1 MRLLGPAE
9 LDASPVV
16 ANIAMNRGRRL
27 ASYSREL
34 GLDLAG
40 LLPGSSWL
48 DLCCGE
54 GHALAEG
61 AMLGADVTG
70 VDLVD
75 HFAVRPG
82 KNLELVVAAIP
93 GWRPERAFDLVTVVH
108 GLHYV
113 GDKLRALTEIAGWLT
128 GHGRFAASFDV
139 ASVETP
145 SRRKLLATLRSAGF
159 VYDPRKKLITRT
171 GPGTIELPY
180 EYLGADDR
188 AGPNYTGQPAV
199 LSHYRPHEPVTRKGD

>member
-1 MRLLGPAE
+1 MRLLGAAE
-9 LDASPVV
+9 LDVSPVV
-16 ANIAMNRGRRL
+16 ANNAMNRGRRL

-34 GLDLAG
+34 GLDLAA
-40 LLPGSSWL
+40 LLPGKRWL

-82 KNLELVVAAIP
+82 RNLRLVVAGVP
-93 GWRPERAFDLVTVVH
+93 GWQPGERLDLVTVVH

-113 GDKLRALTEIAGWLT
+113 GDKLRLLADVAGWLNE
-128 GHGRFAASFDV
+128 GGRFVASFDV
-139 ASVETP
+139 ASVEVP
-145 SRRKLLATLRSAGF
+145 SRRRLVATLRGQGF
-159 VYDPRKKLITRT
+159 GYDARAKRVSRT
-171 GPGTIELPY
+171 GPAAIEFPY
-180 EYLGADDR
+180 AYLGADDT

-199 LSHYRPHEPVTRKGD
+199 VSYYGS